1 MGKSTLKI
9 FVISVLLILA
19 MGFVYLKNKDA
30 SKSIEHNVS
39 DKTLIKNAKQQID
52 SIKQSSFV
60 EDTMMELIISL
71 ADDYDKHKNVG
82 AKLSDIEIEKI
93 EEKLNLT
100 FPESYKLFLKY
111 FGDGADLVYNIQVMK
126 TSEATYITNQFK
138 DLSEELSAEDETIQ
152 SSSLLSL
159 TKKNNNEI
167 AWYWVVDQS
176 LEDNEWSLACF
187 NSKNQSIEYT
197 VENFTKW
204 LEFLVKSKNNV
215 VTELQ
220 NLENAGAS
228 SDVITSSYLK

>member
-82 AKLSDIEIEKI
+82 TKLSDIEIEKI

-111 FGDGADLVYNIQVMK
+111 FGDGADLVYNVKVMK

-138 DLSEELSAEDETIQ
+138 DLSEELSTEDETIQ

-159 TKKNNNEI
+159 TNKNNNEI

-176 LEDNEWSLACF
+176 LDNNEWGLACF
-187 NSKNQSIEYT
+187 NSKNLSIEYT

-220 NLENAGAS
+220 NLENAGVS
-228 SDVITSSYLK
+228 SDAITSSYLK